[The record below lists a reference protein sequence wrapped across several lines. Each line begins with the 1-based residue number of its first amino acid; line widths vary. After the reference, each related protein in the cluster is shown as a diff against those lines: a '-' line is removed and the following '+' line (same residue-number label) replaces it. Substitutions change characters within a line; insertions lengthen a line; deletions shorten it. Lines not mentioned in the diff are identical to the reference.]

1 MSRGWLYA
9 LACVVV
15 PAVWGVVVAAAF
27 SRFDRRS
34 GRRGGRPVDYA
45 I

>member
-1 MSRGWLYA
+1 MYA

-15 PAVWGVVVAAAF
+15 PAVWGVVVATVF
-27 SRFDRRS
+27 TRWDRRS
-34 GRRGGRPVDYA
+34 GRRDGRPVDYA